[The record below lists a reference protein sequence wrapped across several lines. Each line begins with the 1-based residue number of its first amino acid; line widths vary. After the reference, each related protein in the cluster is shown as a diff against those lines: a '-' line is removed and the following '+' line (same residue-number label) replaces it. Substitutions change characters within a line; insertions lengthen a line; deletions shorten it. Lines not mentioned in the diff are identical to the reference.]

1 MVADFPARPEWSIVA
16 RVLVVSGTRR
26 SGTSMWMQ
34 VLAAAGIP
42 VIGEA
47 FPGAWS
53 DTLRDANPHGFYESL
68 LRHGVYWRTNPH
80 PQTGEFVLP
89 EQVRGHAVK
98 VFIPGVI
105 RTDRVW
111 LDRVLVSVRPWRE
124 YEASIHRLYA
134 LEDAHRLR
142 TAPGRPAPQRMPPAL
157 EWWDENFA
165 LVRDVAVRGYACHFQ
180 AYDGVLADPRGTI
193 IQVLEW
199 LGGGD
204 LEPAVAAV
212 RPESRTQRAPT
223 STSVA
228 PAIAEVFDAFYAA
241 VARGDGLDGPLI
253 ARMNAVHRELLP
265 QIQAHHEALA
275 AARGLLY
282 REDDAPEDDA
292 PTNVLP
298 GEWS

>member
-1 MVADFPARPEWSIVA
+1 MVADFPAPPEWSIVA
-16 RVLVVSGTRR
+16 RVLIVSGTRR

-34 VLAAAGIP
+34 VLAAAGLPI
-42 VIGEA
+42 IGEA
-47 FPGAWS
+47 FPGTWS
-53 DTLRDANPHGFYESL
+53 DSLRAANPHGFYESL

-80 PQTGEFVLP
+80 PHTGEFVTP

-124 YEASIHRLYA
+124 YEASILRLYA
-134 LEDAHRLR
+134 LEDAHRAR
-142 TAPGRPAPQRMPPAL
+142 TTPDRTVPPRMPPAL

-165 LVRDVAVRGYACHFQ
+165 LVRDIAVRGYACHFQ
-180 AYDGVLADPRGTI
+180 AYDDVLRDPRATI
-193 IQVLEW
+193 GRVLEW

-204 LEPAVAAV
+204 LEAAVAAV
-212 RPESRTQRAPT
+212 RPEARTQRAPT
-223 STSVA
+223 STSVP
-228 PAIAEVFDAFYAA
+228 PAIAAVFDAFHDA
-241 VARGDGLDGPLI
+241 VARGDGLDAPLI
-253 ARMNAVHRELLP
+253 ARMNHTHRELLP
-265 QIQAHHEALA
+265 QIQQHHEALA

-292 PTNVLP
+292 PTAVLP
-298 GEWS
+298 GEWF